1 MTKTQKSIR
10 PSAAKMSR
18 DLRSEMNETTLGSL
32 LTAYPEN
39 LPGVLKPLSPVDST
53 LFRLIERIKNL

>member
-10 PSAAKMSR
+10 SNATKTTKG
-18 DLRSEMNETTLGSL
+18 LRSELNEINFGSF
-32 LTAYPEN
+32 LTSYPET
-39 LPGVLKPLSPVDST
+39 LAGVIKPLSPADST